1 MLSVSK
7 LIKDD
12 KKPVEINLTL
22 EVILYLPRLFFLEAI
37 FKELKRAQIQK
48 EKNRTTAKTPKINQ
62 HCYLSSLRESISGG
76 ITETGKNYTTEEGFI
91 SLKSSPSLCPFS
103 AQNTPVSLHSEPSPS
118 FMPPLLHTAHIFS
131 SPEKS

>member
-48 EKNRTTAKTPKINQ
+48 
-62 HCYLSSLRESISGG
+62 
-76 ITETGKNYTTEEGFI
+76 GK
-91 SLKSSPSLCPFS
+91 KKH
-103 AQNTPVSLHSEPSPS
+103 HSKD
-118 FMPPLLHTAHIFS
+118 T
-131 SPEKS
+131 

>member
-48 EKNRTTAKTPKINQ
+48 
-62 HCYLSSLRESISGG
+62 
-76 ITETGKNYTTEEGFI
+76 GK
-91 SLKSSPSLCPFS
+91 KKKH
-103 AQNTPVSLHSEPSPS
+103 HSKD
-118 FMPPLLHTAHIFS
+118 T
-131 SPEKS
+131 

>member
-48 EKNRTTAKTPKINQ
+48 
-62 HCYLSSLRESISGG
+62 
-76 ITETGKNYTTEEGFI
+76 GKKKPPQQRH
-91 SLKSSPSLCPFS
+91 LK
-103 AQNTPVSLHSEPSPS
+103 
-118 FMPPLLHTAHIFS
+118 
-131 SPEKS
+131 